1 MKNEFIL
8 QRCTDDD
15 WDRKYLE
22 ASLTSLKAVLT
33 DNAVLDSG
41 ILRTLLEF
49 QAEDG
54 SFRLADSWKMP
65 ADARVEFGYYP
76 TYLGAAILM
85 RAYLAPELQLPR
97 EQIRNALTKALY
109 SSGQRK
115 LAGHGYEAE
124 KGRLC
129 ALHVFK
135 LGGLR
140 DFLEREPAICPEFH
154 AVVWNLI
161 DEREAMLK
169 SEGTMRGAWQ
179 EDYTDDWR
187 RLLEEIRP
195 ERRRYLAY
203 GSNTNAEQMAY
214 RCPDANKLGT
224 AYLKDWSLRFYG
236 VATVER
242 NLGGQTPAVVWEISR
257 DDEKSLDMYEGY
269 PEYYTKQTFIVTL
282 QGTRCAVMA
291 YVMTDRNKQRRRG
304 ARPSEHYLETIRR
317 GYEENGFDKDL
328 QNLEWPHN
336 LEI

>member
-1 MKNEFIL
+1 
-8 QRCTDDD
+8 
-15 WDRKYLE
+15 
-22 ASLTSLKAVLT
+22 LT
-33 DNAVLDSG
+33 DNVALDSE

-54 SFRLADSWKMP
+54 SFRLTDSWSMP

-97 EQIRNALTKALY
+97 EQIRDDLIKALY
-109 SSGQRK
+109 SSGQMK

-124 KGRLC
+124 KGRLS

-169 SEGTMRGAWQ
+169 SEGTIRGAWQ

-236 VATVER
+236 VVTVER
-242 NLGGQTPAVVWEISR
+242 KLGGQTPAVVWEISR
-257 DDEKSLDMYEGY
+257 DDETSLDMYEGY

-291 YVMTDRNKQRRRG
+291 YVMTGTSNAGVVRDRLTIEYSDRIRPPSRRKR
-304 ARPSEHYLETIRR
+304 ATLTVR
-317 GYEENGFDKDL
+317 
-328 QNLEWPHN
+328 
-336 LEI
+336 